1 MSEERG
7 RRKKSVKEEEATGN
21 SSSSS
26 NTTAAAVPEVRALLD
41 EEQSARAVNSS
52 SSNRRIM
59 GNEIASEDPPAPVS
73 QQNAATVPAHPEGGK
88 PHPGEKSSPREQQQ
102 QQPMT
107 LREQLQ
113 KLVSQKLAA
122 KGELDH
128 AGLLALETLSKMA
141 PEGEVDPVG
150 GSSAAGASVGV
161 VDSRPRRIL
170 PPGIEKLTKFSG
182 KDPAAV
188 SDVLNRFHSLVV
200 AALPGSSPGTVNKAL
215 NRDVVFVLEGAA
227 LKFFK
232 SLKAGQIEWE
242 PTPPPSLQ
250 QRGAEAGAGGVQQ
263 QPGKPSFR
271 PPSTWAEVYNA
282 FHDHYLPAD
291 GIARTSDT
299 LFSLSQAADET
310 VPTLVQRQMGL
321 TNHLSRLIEANGGQT
336 TFWEAIMIRLFERAL
351 RADLQR
357 LQNAE
362 PPCPTFQESVDR
374 ADRNALRLEK
384 EKSKRRNDAGEGDCG
399 RERPPED
406 NRIHHGT
413 KPQGSSS
420 GVGEGKGGVQSSDGL
435 RGPALVRSSS
445 SSARGPLTVSGTGE
459 DMAPVEGGFQP
470 PHGKR
475 ENDPGGGG
483 AGEGREGDRLQ
494 HGGKT
499 QRNSDVGDG
508 KELVHS
514 WGGLKGAAH
523 ARSSSVVRGP
533 LNVPG
538 GIEGEAVAVG
548 GFHTT
553 HGRSAD
559 RNGGGDRERAESIL
573 SDDGCRSTPAWQK
586 EPEEH
591 VVPGGSGELGDGGEV
606 IHDRSRGLRGKK
618 KSQKRTRD
626 WQEDQGRKRDRQ
638 EDQTPSR
645 DRQED
650 QNRTRDRQEGHHA
663 RAQHRPS
670 QPHRRRQPDPNNVP
684 PCTNPGCKARR
695 KTHSSNICF
704 YHPDPAH
711 ALRNRIRR
719 KDIFLKNHAME
730 DAGNDAGNWLHN
742 NFDKLEF

>member
-7 RRKKSVKEEEATGN
+7 RRKKGVKEEEDTG
-21 SSSSS
+21 SSSSRS
-26 NTTAAAVPEVRALLD
+26 SKAEAVPEVRALLD
-41 EEQSARAVNSS
+41 EEEQSARAVNSSSSGSS

-59 GNEIASEDPPAPVS
+59 GNEIASEDPPAPVT

-88 PHPGEKSSPREQQQ
+88 PHLGEKSRPTEQQQQ

-141 PEGEVDPVG
+141 PEGEVDPVV
-150 GSSAAGASVGV
+150 GSSAGGASVGV

-182 KDPAAV
+182 KDPGAV

-250 QRGAEAGAGGVQQ
+250 QRRAEAGAGGVQQ
-263 QPGKPSFR
+263 QPGKPPFR

-299 LFSLSQAADET
+299 LFSLSQAADES

-357 LQNAE
+357 LQHAE

-384 EKSKRRNDAGEGDCG
+384 EKSKRRNDAGEGG
-399 RERPPED
+399 GGGERPPED
-406 NRIHHGT
+406 NRLHNDT

-420 GVGEGKGGVQSSDGL
+420 GVGEGKGGVQSLDGL
-435 RGPALVRSSS
+435 KGPALVRSS

-459 DMAPVEGGFQP
+459 DMAPVVGGFQP

-494 HGGKT
+494 HGSKT
-499 QRNSDVGDG
+499 QRNSDVGG
-508 KELVHS
+508 EKELVHG
-514 WGGLKGAAH
+514 WGGLKGEAH

-533 LNVPG
+533 LTVPG
-538 GIEGEAVAVG
+538 GVEGETVAMG
-548 GFHTT
+548 GFQPR

-559 RNGGGDRERAESIL
+559 RNGGGDWEKAESIL
-573 SDDGCRSTPAWQK
+573 SDNESRSTPAWQQ

-591 VVPGGSGELGDGGEV
+591 VVPGGSGEWGDGGEV
-606 IHDRSRGLRGKK
+606 KHDRSRGSRGKK

-645 DRQED
+645 DRQE
-650 QNRTRDRQEGHHA
+650 GHHT
-663 RAQHRPS
+663 RAQHCPS
-670 QPHRRRQPDPNNVP
+670 QPHRRRQPDPDNLP

-711 ALRNRIRR
+711 ALRNRIKR
-719 KDIFLKNHAME
+719 KDIFLKNRAME
-730 DAGNDAGNWLHN
+730 DAGSWLQN

>member
-1 MSEERG
+1 
-7 RRKKSVKEEEATGN
+7 
-21 SSSSS
+21 
-26 NTTAAAVPEVRALLD
+26 
-41 EEQSARAVNSS
+41 
-52 SSNRRIM
+52 
-59 GNEIASEDPPAPVS
+59 
-73 QQNAATVPAHPEGGK
+73 
-88 PHPGEKSSPREQQQ
+88 
-102 QQPMT
+102 MT

-150 GSSAAGASVGV
+150 GSSAGGSSSVGGV

-182 KDPAAV
+182 KDPGAV

-232 SLKAGQIEWE
+232 SLKAGQMEWE

-263 QPGKPSFR
+263 QAGKPPFR

-299 LFSLSQAADET
+299 LFSLSQAADES

-357 LQNAE
+357 LQHAE

-384 EKSKRRNDAGEGDCG
+384 EKSKRRNDAGEGG
-399 RERPPED
+399 GGGERPPED
-406 NRIHHGT
+406 NRLHHGT
-413 KPQGSSS
+413 RPQDSSSS
-420 GVGEGKGGVQSSDGL
+420 GAGEGKEGVQSSGGL
-435 RGPALVRSSS
+435 KAPALVRSSS

-459 DMAPVEGGFQP
+459 DVAPVVGGFLP
-470 PHGKR
+470 PHRKR
-475 ENDPGGGG
+475 ENDAGGGG
-483 AGEGREGDRLQ
+483 AGEGRGGDRLQ
-494 HGGKT
+494 HGSKT
-499 QRNSDVGDG
+499 QRSSDVGDG
-508 KELVHS
+508 KEVVHG

-523 ARSSSVVRGP
+523 ARSSSSSSVVRGQ
-533 LNVPG
+533 LTVPG
-538 GIEGEAVAVG
+538 GVESEAVPVG
-548 GFHTT
+548 GFQTR

-559 RNGGGDRERAESIL
+559 RNDGGDRERVESIL
-573 SDDGCRSTPAWQK
+573 SDDGSRSTPAWQD

-591 VVPGGSGELGDGGEV
+591 VVPGGSGEWGDGGEV
-606 IHDRSRGLRGKK
+606 KQDRSRGSRGKK

-626 WQEDQGRKRDRQ
+626 WQEGQGRKRDKQ
-638 EDQTPSR
+638 EDQAPSR
-645 DRQED
+645 DSQED
-650 QNRTRDRQEGHHA
+650 QNRTRDRQEGQHA

-670 QPHRRRQPDPNNVP
+670 QPHRRRQPDPDNIP

-711 ALRNRIRR
+711 ARRNRMRR
-719 KDIFLKNHAME
+719 KDIFLKNHAVE
-730 DAGNDAGNWLHN
+730 DAGNDAGNWPHN